1 MMFRKP
7 TIQVLGLAITITFA
21 VFGSAVQGEIAKRG
35 GTGNAKKA
43 STVSAPRL
51 APNPPLMLECWQDGK
66 KIIAEDGLY
75 GFTMNSLL
83 EGESISFRR
92 APRGNADVIVVST
105 AHSTCLIRHS
115 TRDKFDAE
123 GE

>member
-1 MMFRKP
+1 MFRKP
-7 TIQVLGLAITITFA
+7 TIPVLGLAVMIMFA
-21 VFGSAVQGEIAKRG
+21 LFGSAVQGDIAKLG
-35 GTGNAKKA
+35 GTSSAQEA

-51 APNPPLMLECWQDGK
+51 APDPPLIVECWQEGR

-75 GFTMNSLL
+75 GFTVSSLL

-92 APRGNADVIVVST
+92 APRGNVDVVVVST
-105 AHSTCLIRHS
+105 KHTTCMIRHS
-115 TRDKFDAE
+115 ARVKSELE